1 MMMLVVEMDM
11 SQAQKL
17 NKKNHQETQEW
28 LHSRVQH
35 IMFQLNPYY
44 RTVTEK
50 KMIMNSTVKVERQ
63 CLLICVLIMIIM
75 LEIHI
80 LKFVSFNKK
89 LFKHPVLIFQHPQ

>member
-11 SQAQKL
+11 FQVPKL

-35 IMFQLNPYY
+35 IVSQLQPSY

-50 KMIMNSTVKVERQ
+50 DDYEFDSEGGTTMSVDMCAHYDHYVGNPYF
-63 CLLICVLIMIIM
+63 
-75 LEIHI
+75 EIRFI
-80 LKFVSFNKK
+80 
-89 LFKHPVLIFQHPQ
+89 Q